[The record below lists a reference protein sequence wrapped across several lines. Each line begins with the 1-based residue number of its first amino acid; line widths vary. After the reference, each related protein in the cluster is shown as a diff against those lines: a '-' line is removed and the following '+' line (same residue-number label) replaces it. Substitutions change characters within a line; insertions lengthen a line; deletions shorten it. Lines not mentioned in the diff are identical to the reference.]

1 MADGTVDNLNIQLS
15 ADANK
20 AVQSLNNLK
29 STLNSISTAFT
40 KDISGMRKFSK
51 EIGTLSASMQS
62 LSKIKFSAPD
72 MSGMNKMLKSL
83 NGMDASGAKKTAD
96 GIEKVVNSFNKLG
109 NANFNDSGINKTVNA
124 LNRLFK
130 VDTSK
135 FNPNDFVRITD
146 SIAQLGTIPD
156 VSSGVNRFVSSLS
169 RLANAGAK
177 TGQSASSV
185 LRLGQEARKAA
196 QELSAVGSVNDDV
209 NMFVQSIGRLASAG
223 GKTSQTASG
232 LGALSKETLE
242 FFKAMQNAPRVSE
255 NTIRMTQALAQL
267 ASAGGKVGTATNTV
281 TSSFNKLASVGN
293 KTLSAI
299 KKVSSG
305 IVSDFKNIGSSSG
318 NLTKAQFGLG
328 SLLKTAVAFRLGY
341 GLLEFGKQAFQL
353 GSDITEVEN
362 VVDVAFGGMADK
374 AYEFAKTAQEQFGLS
389 ELVALRY
396 SGTMMSV
403 LNSSGVAQRDAAE
416 MSTTLAGLAGDIA
429 SFYNISQDNAWEK
442 IMSGM
447 AGEIEPLRRLG
458 INMSVA
464 NMEAYALSQG
474 ITESWQSMSQAEQVM
489 LRYNYLMDTTSAQQ
503 GDFARTSGTW
513 ANQVRLLTLNI
524 QQLASTIG
532 QGLISAVLPAVT
544 ALNKLF
550 AVLQKAAVAVR
561 NFFYVLTGYKGGG
574 SSGIV
579 NDLAGVGDA
588 ASGVEDLGSAGSDAA
603 SGLGDADKAAK
614 KLNRTL
620 FGFDEMNVLNA
631 PTEDS
636 GTGGT
641 GGTGGIGG
649 GDLGLDDGLL
659 DLGDKDPEK
668 YVSPWAERIRKAFLA
683 EDWELLGEEIAWGL
697 NKGLQKVYDVI
708 SWENVGPKITAFTTA
723 FTETF
728 NSFANAFD
736 FDLLGRTIG
745 TGINTVV
752 NTLNQLIDGID
763 WKNLGRRFAVGFNGL
778 VDEVNWFE
786 LGRLIGNKFMIAWDT
801 LLGFVT
807 TLDWG
812 EVGRSLADGFNG
824 MLKEVS
830 LGDIGTTIGTIV
842 AGVIEMFREFF
853 ANADWGE
860 VADQIK
866 EGISNALKSASDG
879 GKNDGILGIIFGGLA
894 LGGIAKISGPIIS
907 TITTISDLLGK
918 TGLTKS
924 AGEAAGALGG
934 SGGLMGALS
943 KIAPKL
949 SGLAGPIGIAVGAIV
964 TIGIGIKDLWDTSES
979 FRKKVTDVWNKI
991 ADAFEYAKVR
1001 IWDEG
1006 LKPLWDSISEFFD
1019 SMYEL
1024 YESSGMKDAFEEIAK
1039 FVIDVIGNNLSTSLK
1054 VIGDVFSTIANVVG
1068 DLFDVLS
1075 GVVEFVSGVFSG
1087 DWEKAWNG
1095 VKKIVKGFV
1104 DAVKDLFSG
1113 LWEIINDIF
1122 EPVIDFF
1129 KEKFEKARD
1138 KVYEAW
1144 GKISEWFGD
1153 RWEDI
1158 KNVFAPVAETFRKWF
1173 QTARDNV
1180 HNIWINIKKWFSDRW
1195 KGIKEVFS
1203 PVSETF
1209 KTWFKN
1215 AYTNVQNIWTN
1226 VTKWFSGKWE
1236 SVKDV
1241 FGDVASFF
1249 ETGFKN
1255 AYKAVKKIW
1264 DGIGDYFKGI
1274 ANNILSPIEKAVNG
1288 IIGGINWV
1296 LKKLGSETRI
1306 STWEAPTF
1314 AKGSDGLE
1322 RDTLAVVNDQKGST
1336 YRELIV
1342 PPNGKPFIPKGRNVM
1357 LPLQKGTKI
1366 MPAGQTKALMGKT
1379 PHFAKGIGS
1388 FFGNAWESI
1397 KNFTGNVMDYFDN
1410 PGKLVQIAFDKFID
1424 TSRWGGAI
1432 ADIGAGVV
1440 NKIFDSAAA
1449 FIKKIFGSNSIEK
1462 AVRWAIGIANDNSH
1476 GYDQAHRTGPDY
1488 DCSSLVTIALQKA
1501 GLGIG
1506 VGTTSTMLGQL
1517 LGAGFKNVTGKVKLG
1532 NGSGMKRGDVLLKPG
1547 SHTAMYI
1554 GNGKMVHARINEFGG
1569 IMGGKTGD
1577 QTGNEI
1583 AVTPYRNHPWTYVL
1597 RFGGKFKD
1605 GIGKI
1610 SIADL
1615 MPNVPKLAD
1624 GGIVSNGQ
1632 MFIANER
1639 GPELL
1644 GRYGKRTAVMNND
1657 QIVGSVSDGVAD
1669 GVYRAVLD
1677 AMSQTGGAGGDLHLT
1692 VQVGSERIVRQIVKD
1707 YNRIKKSD
1715 PNFGFVY

>member
-1 MADGTVDNLNIQLS
+1 M
-15 ADANK
+15 
-20 AVQSLNNLK
+20 
-29 STLNSISTAFT
+29 
-40 KDISGMRKFSK
+40 
-51 EIGTLSASMQS
+51 
-62 LSKIKFSAPD
+62 
-72 MSGMNKMLKSL
+72 
-83 NGMDASGAKKTAD
+83 
-96 GIEKVVNSFNKLG
+96 
-109 NANFNDSGINKTVNA
+109 
-124 LNRLFK
+124 
-130 VDTSK
+130 
-135 FNPNDFVRITD
+135 
-146 SIAQLGTIPD
+146 
-156 VSSGVNRFVSSLS
+156 
-169 RLANAGAK
+169 
-177 TGQSASSV
+177 
-185 LRLGQEARKAA
+185 
-196 QELSAVGSVNDDV
+196 
-209 NMFVQSIGRLASAG
+209 
-223 GKTSQTASG
+223 
-232 LGALSKETLE
+232 
-242 FFKAMQNAPRVSE
+242 
-255 NTIRMTQALAQL
+255 
-267 ASAGGKVGTATNTV
+267 
-281 TSSFNKLASVGN
+281 
-293 KTLSAI
+293 
-299 KKVSSG
+299 
-305 IVSDFKNIGSSSG
+305 
-318 NLTKAQFGLG
+318 
-328 SLLKTAVAFRLGY
+328 
-341 GLLEFGKQAFQL
+341 
-353 GSDITEVEN
+353 
-362 VVDVAFGGMADK
+362 
-374 AYEFAKTAQEQFGLS
+374 
-389 ELVALRY
+389 
-396 SGTMMSV
+396 
-403 LNSSGVAQRDAAE
+403 
-416 MSTTLAGLAGDIA
+416 
-429 SFYNISQDNAWEK
+429 
-442 IMSGM
+442 
-447 AGEIEPLRRLG
+447 
-458 INMSVA
+458 
-464 NMEAYALSQG
+464 
-474 ITESWQSMSQAEQVM
+474 
-489 LRYNYLMDTTSAQQ
+489 
-503 GDFARTSGTW
+503 
-513 ANQVRLLTLNI
+513 
-524 QQLASTIG
+524 
-532 QGLISAVLPAVT
+532 
-544 ALNKLF
+544 
-550 AVLQKAAVAVR
+550 R

-579 NDLAGVGDA
+579 NDLTSIGDA
-588 ASGVEDLGSAGSDAA
+588 SSGLEDLGSSGSDAA
-603 SGLGDADKAAK
+603 DGIGDAAKAAEELK
-614 KLNRTL
+614 NATLGIDELNIISPNQPAST
-620 FGFDEMNVLNA
+620 GGA
-631 PTEDS
+631 G
-636 GTGGT
+636 GTGGSG

-659 DLGDKDPEK
+659 DLGDTDPEK
-668 YVSPWAERIRKAFLA
+668 YVSPWAERIRKAFLS
-683 EDWELLGEEIAWGL
+683 EDWEQLGWEIADGL
-697 NKGLQKVYDVI
+697 NAGLRKVYEVI

-866 EGISNALKSASDG
+866 EGISNALKAASDG
-879 GKNDGILGIIFGGLA
+879 GKNDGILAAIFGVAA
-894 LGGIAKISGPIIS
+894 LGGISKIIGTIFGSLKGISDIIS
-907 TITTISDLLGK
+907 SVDNISKALGGK
-918 TGLTKS
+918 GLAKS
-924 AGEAAGALGG
+924 AGQAAGALGG
-934 SGGLMGALS
+934 SGGLTGVLS
-943 KIAPKL
+943 KVAPKL

-991 ADAFEYAKVR
+991 ADAFQYAKVR

-1006 LKPLWDSISEFFD
+1006 LKPLWDSISDFFD

-1024 YESSGMKDAFEEIAK
+1024 YESSGMKDVFEEIAK
-1039 FVIDVIGNNLSTSLK
+1039 FITDVIGNNLSTSLK
-1054 VIGDVFSTIANVVG
+1054 VIGDAFSTIANVVG

-1113 LWEIINDIF
+1113 LWDIIQNIF
-1122 EPVIDFF
+1122 SPVIDFF

-1138 KVYEAW
+1138 KVHEA
-1144 GKISEWFGD
+1144 
-1153 RWEDI
+1153 
-1158 KNVFAPVAETFRKWF
+1158 
-1173 QTARDNV
+1173 
-1180 HNIWINIKKWFSDRW
+1180 WINISEWFSDRW

-1440 NKIFDSAAA
+1440 NKIFDSASA

-1506 VGTTSTMLGQL
+1506 VGTTSTMFGQL
-1517 LGAGFKNVTGKVKLG
+1517 IGAGFKNVTGKVKLG

-1569 IMGGKTGD
+1569 IIGGKTGD

-1597 RFGGKFKD
+1597 RFAGRFKD

-1610 SIADL
+1610 SLADL
-1615 MPNVPKLAD
+1615 MPNIPKLAD
-1624 GGIVSNGQ
+1624 GGIVRNGQ
-1632 MFIANER
+1632 VFIANEQ
-1639 GPELL
+1639 GPELI
-1644 GRYGKRTAVMNND
+1644 GKYGSKTAVMNND
-1657 QIVGSVSDGVAD
+1657 QVFESVSVGVEKAVERQNIEMTELLRQILETNQRILAKDTSNYIDGKKAD
-1669 GVYRAVLD
+1669 SLLRRAR
-1677 AMSQTGGAGGDLHLT
+1677 SNSGYNFRPAGGT
-1692 VQVGSERIVRQIVKD
+1692 V
-1707 YNRIKKSD
+1707 
-1715 PNFGFVY
+1715 

>member
-1 MADGTVDNLNIQLS
+1 M
-15 ADANK
+15 K
-20 AVQSLNNLK
+20 
-29 STLNSISTAFT
+29 
-40 KDISGMRKFSK
+40 MRETSRD
-51 EIGTLSASMQS
+51 T
-62 LSKIKFSAPD
+62 D
-72 MSGMNKMLKSL
+72 
-83 NGMDASGAKKTAD
+83 KKPC
-96 GIEKVVNSFNKLG
+96 VN
-109 NANFNDSGINKTVNA
+109 
-124 LNRLFK
+124 
-130 VDTSK
+130 
-135 FNPNDFVRITD
+135 
-146 SIAQLGTIPD
+146 
-156 VSSGVNRFVSSLS
+156 
-169 RLANAGAK
+169 
-177 TGQSASSV
+177 
-185 LRLGQEARKAA
+185 
-196 QELSAVGSVNDDV
+196 
-209 NMFVQSIGRLASAG
+209 
-223 GKTSQTASG
+223 
-232 LGALSKETLE
+232 
-242 FFKAMQNAPRVSE
+242 
-255 NTIRMTQALAQL
+255 
-267 ASAGGKVGTATNTV
+267 
-281 TSSFNKLASVGN
+281 
-293 KTLSAI
+293 
-299 KKVSSG
+299 
-305 IVSDFKNIGSSSG
+305 
-318 NLTKAQFGLG
+318 
-328 SLLKTAVAFRLGY
+328 
-341 GLLEFGKQAFQL
+341 
-353 GSDITEVEN
+353 
-362 VVDVAFGGMADK
+362 
-374 AYEFAKTAQEQFGLS
+374 
-389 ELVALRY
+389 
-396 SGTMMSV
+396 
-403 LNSSGVAQRDAAE
+403 
-416 MSTTLAGLAGDIA
+416 
-429 SFYNISQDNAWEK
+429 
-442 IMSGM
+442 
-447 AGEIEPLRRLG
+447 
-458 INMSVA
+458 
-464 NMEAYALSQG
+464 
-474 ITESWQSMSQAEQVM
+474 
-489 LRYNYLMDTTSAQQ
+489 NYL
-503 GDFARTSGTW
+503 TW
-513 ANQVRLLTLNI
+513 ANQIRLLTLNI

-603 SGLGDADKAAK
+603 AGLDDANKSAK

-620 FGFDEMNVLNA
+620 FGFDEMNVLNS
-631 PTEDS
+631 PTDDT
-636 GTGGT
+636 GTGGS
-641 GGTGGIGG
+641 GGSGGGGAGGIG
-649 GDLGLDDGLL
+649 GDLGLDDGIL

-683 EDWELLGEEIAWGL
+683 EDWELLGEEIAWGM

-708 SWENVGPKITAFTTA
+708 SWENAGPKITAFTTA

-866 EGISNALKSASDG
+866 EGISNALKAASDG

-1113 LWEIINDIF
+1113 LWDVIQDIF
-1122 EPVIDFF
+1122 SPVIDFF

-1144 GKISEWFGD
+1144 GKISKWFGD
-1153 RWEDI
+1153 RWQDI

-1195 KGIKEVFS
+1195 KGIKDVFS
-1203 PVSETF
+1203 VVPETF

-1215 AYTNVQNIWTN
+1215 AYTNVQNAWTN
-1226 VTKWFSGKWE
+1226 VAKWFSGKWE

-1249 ETGFKN
+1249 KSGFKKG
-1255 AYKAVKKIW
+1255 YDAVKEIWNGLGSFFKKIASNA
-1264 DGIGDYFKGI
+1264 FK
-1274 ANNILSPIEKAVNG
+1274 PIKTLVNG
-1288 IIGGINWV
+1288 VIKGVNWV
-1296 LKKLGSETRI
+1296 LGKLGSKTKL
-1306 STWEAPTF
+1306 STWGGVAF

-1462 AVRWAIGIANDNSH
+1462 AVRWAMGIANDNSH

-1569 IMGGKTGD
+1569 ITGGKTGD

-1610 SIADL
+1610 SLADL

-1644 GRYGKRTAVMNND
+1644 GRYGKRTAVMNNE

-1677 AMSQTGGAGGDLHLT
+1677 AMSQTGGAGGDLNIT
-1692 VQVGSERIVRQIVKD
+1692 VQVGSEKLTRQVVRD